1 MNFGQKLPKDNQT
14 LFKKSSGN
22 NRTFGKKLQNI
33 RHEPNKINNEQLY
46 RNALFPENIK
56 ELPRH
61 PQLER

>member
-1 MNFGQKLPKDNQT
+1 M
-14 LFKKSSGN
+14 
-22 NRTFGKKLQNI
+22 
-33 RHEPNKINNEQLY
+33 NNEQLY